1 MIMNQEKEIQILK
14 EENEQLRQT
23 LHGLEEL
30 IHGTFNRYL
39 TDEVLEEILSEKGEV
54 RIGGERR
61 IVSMLFADLRQSTA
75 LSEEM
80 DASDFIRMLNHF
92 FGEMIEIINAWQGN
106 ITDFVGDE
114 IVGVFGAPRPST
126 YTARDAAGCAVAMQR
141 RMPHVNEWNRAQ
153 GYPEIA
159 MGIGLH
165 TGEAILGNIGSET
178 RTKYDMIGRNVNLAS
193 RVQGFTEGGQILAT
207 REFVEAAGDQVLINE
222 NGSIWVQPK
231 GIQSEI
237 QLYDIIGFGK
247 QRIPVTEKKG

>member
-80 DASDFIRMLNHF
+80 DASDFIHMLNHF

-178 RTKYDMIGRNVNLAS
+178 RTK
-193 RVQGFTEGGQILAT
+193 
-207 REFVEAAGDQVLINE
+207 
-222 NGSIWVQPK
+222 
-231 GIQSEI
+231 
-237 QLYDIIGFGK
+237 
-247 QRIPVTEKKG
+247 